1 MAFLFKTYF
10 AKLRC
15 GDNRVPQPKFIM
27 KKFILL
33 LLLGIFQ
40 QVLAKASATT
50 DTLSFI
56 FEGKKLSGI
65 FDLPATKAPSGLI
78 ILIPGSGQT
87 NMVAWKWNAELRNR
101 FVQEGFACYIW
112 DKAGCG
118 KSEGVFDANQTVQS
132 SAKEGIEAIKELKRR
147 NIPGSEKIGLWGHS
161 RAGWICP
168 LMISDF
174 PEIKFWISVSG
185 TDDKENY
192 GYLLEKNFLIEG
204 RSKEETRKL
213 MSEWQNGFDIA
224 RRGGTFEEKLKATE
238 NLRNDP
244 FYIFMSNNSKPTEDG
259 FIKFQKT
266 FQTGETIVDEKT
278 GPQVYIPNFEKILTK
293 INCPVLAIF
302 GEKDSQVDWHRTIKL
317 YKKTLG
323 KNSKSQLTIKTFP
336 NGNHNILKSTT
347 GGYREKL
354 TKNEV
359 CDGYYDTMISW
370 LKTLPNNK

>member
-1 MAFLFKTYF
+1 
-10 AKLRC
+10 
-15 GDNRVPQPKFIM
+15 M
-27 KKFILL
+27 KKYILL
-33 LLLGIFQ
+33 LFLNISL
-40 QVLAKASATT
+40 QVSAKTNVTT

-65 FDLPATKAPSGLI
+65 LDMPATKVPSGLI

-101 FVQEGFACYIW
+101 FVQEGFACYVW

-118 KSEGVFDANQTVQS
+118 KSEGVFDGNQSVQS
-132 SAKEGIEAIKELKRR
+132 SAKEGVEAINELKRR

-168 LMISDF
+168 LIISDF
-174 PEIKFWISVSG
+174 PEVKFWISVSG

-204 RSKEETRKL
+204 RSKKETKKL
-213 MSEWQNGFDIA
+213 MDEWQSGFDIT
-224 RRGGTFEEKLKATE
+224 RHGGTFEENLKATE

-244 FYIFMSNNSKPTEDG
+244 FYMFMSNNSKPTQEG
-259 FIKFQKT
+259 FLRWQKK
-266 FQTGETIVDEKT
+266 FQTGETIVDKKS
-278 GPQVYIPNFEKILTK
+278 GLQVYIPDFEKVLRK

-302 GEKDSQVDWHRTIKL
+302 GEKDTQVDWRRTISL
-317 YKKTLG
+317 YKKTIG
-323 KNSKSQLTIKTFP
+323 KNPKSQLTIKTFP
-336 NGNHNILKSTT
+336 NGNHNIFKSIT

-354 TKNEV
+354 VKNEA
-359 CDGYYDTMISW
+359 CDGYYDTMLVW
-370 LKTLPNNK
+370 LKTLSKSK